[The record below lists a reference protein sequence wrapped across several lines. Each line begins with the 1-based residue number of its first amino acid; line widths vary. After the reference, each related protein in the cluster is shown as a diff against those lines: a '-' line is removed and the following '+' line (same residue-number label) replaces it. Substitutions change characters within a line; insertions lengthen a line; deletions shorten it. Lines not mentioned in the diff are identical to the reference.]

1 MTILQKLM
9 TSLRFLPFKS
19 SPKTHGLIFTSWVS
33 EKKNGVIPKHVPIGR
48 TDRPKFIRPFQPRS
62 RVQNVRKKP
71 SSFPADIIYEFMRIR
86 HRMGAKLRNIF
97 EYFLH
102 WNNTKKM
109 DCFMDRENEIQ
120 IAWLEHVLCN
130 AIFLEKDQI
139 FGISLSLARLN
150 LLSLR

>member
-102 WNNTKKM
+102 WNNTRKKWT
-109 DCFMDRENEIQ
+109 
-120 IAWLEHVLCN
+120 ALWT
-130 AIFLEKDQI
+130 EKMRFKLHDW
-139 FGISLSLARLN
+139 STYSAMPS
-150 LLSLR
+150 SLRKIRFLVFPCLWQG